1 MSDFIVEVIEPNNNN
16 IELNANVT
24 NLEIINTEKLL
35 ASDFPDFY
43 HTKIIDF
50 DDAVR
55 ALIGDTGGSVSIEDV
70 QDIIGLSGIVGG
82 TGIKVVYNDTTG
94 YTFIHTSGLTLG
106 TSVLRLGS
114 TYQSLLG
121 LSMISGISIS
131 SPTIKSTKSIL
142 PISCPSSMNSTPTYC
157 SCPIINAGIIWS
169 MSIPIHSSPRNS
181 PSLLSLRSW
190 PP

>member
-50 DDAVR
+50 NTAVSG
-55 ALIGDTGGSVSIEDV
+55 LLPTTTSVSAEDV
-70 QDIIGLSGIVGG
+70 QDIIGLSGVAGG

-94 YTFIHTSGLTLG
+94 YTFIHTSGLVLGASTLI
-106 TSVLRLGS
+106 LGS
-114 TYQSLLG
+114 SYQTLDG
-121 LSMISGISIS
+121 LTMISGTSIN
-131 SPTIKSTKSIL
+131 SPTVLINCRIDGG
-142 PISCPSSMNSTPTYC
+142 TP
-157 SCPIINAGIIWS
+157 
-169 MSIPIHSSPRNS
+169 
-181 PSLLSLRSW
+181 
-190 PP
+190 